1 MFPANAKL
9 NELLALLD
17 YLAPVSQAAG
27 TVTTPN
33 WIYVGNLADQLQGE
47 IQVGVMGAG
56 ATITMQVMQ
65 ATSNAGAGAKAVT
78 GKAIT
83 QLTQTPT
90 NNSGTIS
97 TIDFRCQDLDTN
109 NGFDYVQ
116 LSIVVATAAC
126 LLSAEL
132 RGSGRY
138 EAVNAAGA
146 SLNSAAVLQQ
156 V

>member
-9 NELLALLD
+9 NELLAIVD
-17 YLAPVSQAAG
+17 FFAPISQAAA
-27 TVTTPN
+27 TVTTN
-33 WIYVGNLADQLQGE
+33 WVYVGNLGDQLQYE
-47 IQVGVMGAG
+47 LDVGVMGAS
-56 ATITMQVMQ
+56 ATIAASVQQ
-65 ATSNAGAGAKAVT
+65 ATSSGGANAKAVT
-78 GKAIT
+78 GKAIAG
-83 QLTQTPT
+83 LTQTPT

-116 LSIVVATAAC
+116 LSITVGTAAC
-126 LLSAEL
+126 LIAATL
-132 RGSGRY
+132 RASGRF
-138 EAVNAAGA
+138 EAVNASGA

>member
-9 NELLALLD
+9 NELLAILD

-33 WIYVGNLADQLQGE
+33 WIYVGNLADQLQAE
-47 IQVGVMGAG
+47 IDVGVMGAS
-56 ATITMQVMQ
+56 ATVNAQVNQ
-65 ATSNAGAGAKAVT
+65 ATSSGGAGSKIIT
-78 GKAIT
+78 GKSLT

-90 NNSGTIS
+90 NNSGTVN

-109 NGFDYVQ
+109 NGFCYVQ
-116 LSIVVATAAC
+116 ISITVATAAV
-126 LLSAEL
+126 LLAATL
-132 RGSGRY
+132 RGSGRF
-138 EAVNAAGA
+138 EPVNASGA